1 MDIKLTK
8 RPWYIRH
15 KYYIAL
21 GAVLLAFLIYNVI
34 TFFGPTTVHTDADD
48 VKIGE
53 VKNDDFREYVD
64 VEGLVQPIMT
74 IKVNSRENGSV
85 ARIVAEEG
93 TMLNIGDTILVID
106 NPDLQRTIEEERLA
120 WEKQQINHRLQQ
132 YQMEQ
137 KSLSLRQQSL
147 QAEYDM
153 ERLSKSYTLDKEEA
167 QMGIKSKAQLEVA
180 EDEYEYNIKKTR
192 LTLESLRHD
201 SAVNVI
207 QRTLLDNELETSRNR
222 YQRTLQR
229 QSDLV
234 VTAPVSGQLSF
245 VNATIGQRIGAGEA
259 IADIKVLDSYKI
271 QVSLSEYYID
281 RITTGLPA
289 SVTYQGKEYPLRISR
304 VVPEVKDRTF
314 TAELTF
320 TADMPDNARVG
331 KSYRIQIELGKPE
344 KAIVI
349 PRGDFYNVTG
359 GRWIYRLNESG
370 DKAVRVPITIGR
382 QNPQQYEVLEGL
394 QPDDRILISG
404 YEKFGDAEQVMLK

>member
-207 QRTLLDNELETSRNR
+207 QRTLLDNELESSRNR

-344 KAIVI
+344 KAVVI
-349 PRGDFYNVTG
+349 SRGDFYNVTG

-394 QPDDRILISG
+394 QPGDRILISG
-404 YEKFGDAEQVMLK
+404 YEKFGDAEQVMLR

>member
-207 QRTLLDNELETSRNR
+207 QRTLLDNELESSRNR

-320 TADMPDNARVG
+320 AADMPDNARVG

-394 QPDDRILISG
+394 QPGDRILFSA
-404 YEKFGDAEQVMLK
+404 YDKFGDAEQVKIN

>member
-106 NPDLQRTIEEERLA
+106 NPDLQRTIEDERLA

-207 QRTLLDNELETSRNR
+207 QRTLLDNELESSRNR

-344 KAIVI
+344 KAVVI

-404 YEKFGDAEQVMLK
+404 YEKFGDAEQVMLR

>member
-15 KYYIAL
+15 KYYISL

-34 TFFGPTTVHTDADD
+34 TFFGPTTVHTDAND

-207 QRTLLDNELETSRNR
+207 QRTLLDNELESSRNR

-404 YEKFGDAEQVMLK
+404 YDKFGDAEQVMLR

>member
-21 GAVLLAFLIYNVI
+21 GAALLAFLIYNVI

-207 QRTLLDNELETSRNR
+207 QRTLLDNELESSRNR

-394 QPDDRILISG
+394 QPGDRILISD
-404 YEKFGDAEQVMLK
+404 YDKFGDAEQVMLR

>member
-8 RPWYIRH
+8 RPWYIRN

-21 GAVLLAFLIYNVI
+21 GAVLLALLIYNVI

-344 KAIVI
+344 KAVVI

-404 YEKFGDAEQVMLK
+404 YEKFGDAEQVKIN

>member
-207 QRTLLDNELETSRNR
+207 QRTLLDNELESSRNR

-320 TADMPDNARVG
+320 AADMPDNARVG

-404 YEKFGDAEQVMLK
+404 YEKFGDAEQVMLR

>member
-15 KYYIAL
+15 KYYIIL
-21 GAVLLAFLIYNVI
+21 GVVLLALLVYNLIV
-34 TFFGPTTVHTDADD
+34 FFGPTTVRTDADE

-74 IKVNSRENGSV
+74 IKVNSRESGSV

-167 QMGIKSKAQLEVA
+167 LMGIKSKAQLEVA
-180 EDEYEYNIKKTR
+180 EDEYQYNLKKTR

-207 QRTLLDNELETSRNR
+207 QRTLLDNELESSHNR
-222 YQRTLQR
+222 YQRTLHR

-245 VNATIGQRIGAGEA
+245 VNATIGQRIGSGEA

-271 QVSLSEYYID
+271 QASLSEYYID

-289 SVTYQGKEYPLRISR
+289 SVTYQNKEYPLRISR
-304 VVPEVKDRTF
+304 VVPEVKERMF
-314 TAELTF
+314 TVELTF
-320 TADMPDNARVG
+320 TDDMPDNVRVG

-344 KAIVI
+344 KSIVI
-349 PRGDFYNVTG
+349 PRGDFYSITG
-359 GRWIYRLNESG
+359 GRWVYRLTPSG

-394 QPDDRILISG
+394 QSGDRILISG
-404 YEKFGDAEQVMLK
+404 YDKFGDAEQVEIN

>member
-207 QRTLLDNELETSRNR
+207 QRTLLDNELESSRNR

-344 KAIVI
+344 KAVVI

-404 YEKFGDAEQVMLK
+404 YEKFGDAEQVMLR

>member
-207 QRTLLDNELETSRNR
+207 QRTLLDNELESSRNR

-344 KAIVI
+344 KAVII

-359 GRWIYRLNESG
+359 GRWIYCLNESG

-394 QPDDRILISG
+394 QPGDRILISG
-404 YEKFGDAEQVMLK
+404 YEKFGDAEQVKIN

>member
-207 QRTLLDNELETSRNR
+207 QRTLLDNELESSRNR
-222 YQRTLQR
+222 YQRTHQR

-404 YEKFGDAEQVMLK
+404 YEKFGDAEQVMLR

>member
-207 QRTLLDNELETSRNR
+207 QRTLLDNELESSRNR

-344 KAIVI
+344 KAVVI

-394 QPDDRILISG
+394 QPGDRILISG
-404 YEKFGDAEQVMLK
+404 YDKFGDAEQVMLR

>member
-207 QRTLLDNELETSRNR
+207 QRTLLDNELESSRNR

-320 TADMPDNARVG
+320 TADMPYNARVG

-349 PRGDFYNVTG
+349 PRGDFYNITG

-394 QPDDRILISG
+394 QPGDRILISG
-404 YEKFGDAEQVMLK
+404 YEKFGDAEQVKIN

>member
-106 NPDLQRTIEEERLA
+106 NPDLQRTIEDERLA

-207 QRTLLDNELETSRNR
+207 QRTLLDNELESSRNR

-394 QPDDRILISG
+394 QPGDRILISG
-404 YEKFGDAEQVMLK
+404 YEKFGDAEQVMLR